1 MCPVWL
7 QHQPGAVRKPRV
19 PVDALPRPRLRTSAA
34 MPTNNAASG
43 NRKRSRRDMAGGGTR
58 QGDSGGYRAVKQRS
72 HRPRRPHDRNR
83 DSEADMSGGGVTG
96 GAGGVNCGAGSGS
109 SRRRAPRSNSTSR
122 GQPKKRRDDERG
134 TAHCSRIDRLM
145 QSGLGLGVR
154 CPNVLY
160 RQRMALAR
168 RAIAEGDTVLTV
180 PDDAC
185 ITADTPEE
193 LAETLATQLLGRK
206 SMWWQYLEF
215 LPRELPGMPMLWP
228 KDAQQ
233 RLLGGTGTLQ
243 RCREDETRAVAAA
256 WRSTPLSRALVSA
269 YSFNLGPQ
277 RDPIPAMVPLFDA
290 LNHRQGLCN
299 VRLHHDE
306 EREELSMIATRDIA
320 KGEELVN
327 NYGKLGSAQLLR
339 CFGFVEGGI
348 VRLAAHRDVDP
359 GRGMANGDVSYEGN
373 DRSGIVNPYDSVE
386 VPVSLPPRPRKW
398 YRIFADGLPEPGFPG
413 TVDAL
418 ARIVDERLCVLVG
431 VDEKALVTESVWRK
445 RGRGRHMV
453 WWLELVCLRA
463 CDKLLS
469 TSAGRLRI
477 AQRMAET
484 PEEDSDSDS
493 SDEDSA
499 DA

>member
-168 RAIAEGDTVLTV
+168 RAIAEGVKL
-180 PDDAC
+180 
-185 ITADTPEE
+185 
-193 LAETLATQLLGRK
+193 QK
-206 SMWWQYLEF
+206 QM
-215 LPRELPGMPMLWP
+215 
-228 KDAQQ
+228 KDKN
-233 RLLGGTGTLQ
+233 LSLIS
-243 RCREDETRAVAAA
+243 VA
-256 WRSTPLSRALVSA
+256 RSHSDSQ
-269 YSFNLGPQ
+269 S
-277 RDPIPAMVPLFDA
+277 
-290 LNHRQGLCN
+290 LCN
-299 VRLHHDE
+299 VD
-306 EREELSMIATRDIA
+306 M
-320 KGEELVN
+320 
-327 NYGKLGSAQLLR
+327 
-339 CFGFVEGGI
+339 
-348 VRLAAHRDVDP
+348 
-359 GRGMANGDVSYEGN
+359 GM
-373 DRSGIVNPYDSVE
+373 PQC
-386 VPVSLPPRPRKW
+386 PPH
-398 YRIFADGLPEPGFPG
+398 
-413 TVDAL
+413 
-418 ARIVDERLCVLVG
+418 
-431 VDEKALVTESVWRK
+431 ESNE
-445 RGRGRHMV
+445 
-453 WWLELVCLRA
+453 WLER
-463 CDKLLS
+463 
-469 TSAGRLRI
+469 
-477 AQRMAET
+477 
-484 PEEDSDSDS
+484 
-493 SDEDSA
+493 
-499 DA
+499 